1 MVRFPA
7 LIDSAIW
14 QCRPILLQYHYDRA
28 GKPSKQ
34 KWNQTSTAQVYHDGR
49 CYLTLS
55 GNMKKLVPVLMAV
68 AALLTLT
75 ITACRDS
82 QVEGDVRWHDRT
94 AGYHRSAS
102 AGPYQLHYLDIGQGE
117 PVLMIHGWADSAYT
131 WHKNL
136 PKLTQP
142 GFRLVLID
150 LPGMGQSTIPPQP
163 YSYTVENMSRAV
175 LHLAD
180 HLHLQRFTIAGHS
193 MGGSIAL
200 YVCLY
205 HPRRVNRAV
214 TIAPACYP
222 PSHRTGR
229 FLLNIPGVKPLAGAL
244 AGRWT
249 VAFALKETF
258 YNEDLVTAEMVSE
271 YARPFSK
278 PAYADAVT
286 SLALDFFSPAH
297 TQMMQ
302 SYNRLETPLL
312 IIWGANDKWLPPAM
326 GRRLHGQVS
335 GSRLIII
342 PQAGH
347 NVHQEAHTRVNRHII
362 QFLALTAKESGA
374 GIISDSPIP
383 RWP

>member
-1 MVRFPA
+1 MVRFPGA
-7 LIDSAIW
+7 ITWAIW
-14 QCRPILLQYHYDRA
+14 QYKLVLLQYHHDHA
-28 GKPSKQ
+28 GKRNEQ
-34 KWNQTSTAQVYHDGR
+34 KWNNASQQQVKHDGR

-55 GNMKKLVPVLMAV
+55 GNMKKTISVLLAV
-68 AALLTLT
+68 ATVLTLT
-75 ITACRDS
+75 ITACRDK
-82 QVEGDVRWHDRT
+82 QIEGDVRWHDRT
-94 AGYHRSAS
+94 TGYHRNAS
-102 AGPYQLHYLDIGQGE
+102 VGTYQLHYLDIGQGE

-136 PKLTQP
+136 PRLIQP
-142 GFRLVLID
+142 GFRFVLID
-150 LPGMGQSTIPPQP
+150 LPGMGQSAIPPQP
-163 YSYTVENMSRAV
+163 YTYSVENLSRAV
-175 LHLAD
+175 LNLAD
-180 HLHLQRFTIAGHS
+180 HLHIQRFTIAGHS

-205 HPRRVNRAV
+205 HPQRVNRAV

-229 FLLNIPGVKPLAGAL
+229 FLLNIPGVKLLAGAL

-271 YARPFSK
+271 YARPFRK
-278 PAYADAVT
+278 PDYADAVT

-297 TQMMQ
+297 TQMMR
-302 SYNRLETPLL
+302 SYDRLETPLL

-326 GRRLHGQVS
+326 GHRLHRQVS
-335 GSRLIII
+335 GSHLIII

-362 QFLALTAKESGA
+362 QFLTLAATKNGTDMLTGSRT
-374 GIISDSPIP
+374 P
-383 RWP
+383 RTP